1 MALNPVLIAGRWQEE
16 RSARSEFSPV
26 NPQTGV
32 ESQEH
37 YPVSGAQTL
46 SAAVSAGVEAAREL
60 ATVEPARIAG
70 FLERYADNIEARADA
85 LVNSANEETGLPKEP
100 RLRNVELP
108 RTTGQLRAAA
118 AAARA
123 RTFCHP
129 VIDTK
134 NNIRSLYGAL
144 GGPVAV
150 FGPNNFP
157 FAFNAVSGGDFAA
170 ALAAGNPV
178 IAKANP
184 GHPTTT
190 RVLAEAALDALQ
202 STGLPPASVQLIYAL
217 PDALGLELVAHPS
230 IAASAF
236 TGSRRAG
243 LALKAAADRAGKP
256 IYLELSSINPLF
268 ILPGALAE
276 RGSAIAEELA
286 GSCTLGAGQFCT
298 KPGLSVVVAGA
309 AAEAFVTQLAALLGK
324 AQPGTL
330 LGATSAYKIAEG
342 LAVLREHGA
351 QLAIGGH
358 KLPGPRFSHE
368 NTLLRV
374 SGDEFLAQPEALQTE
389 AFGSVHLVVFAS
401 SPAQLAEIVES
412 LSGNLTGTIYS
423 HTGGADDE
431 LYEPIARR
439 LRAKVGRLLNDKM
452 PTGVAVSPAMNHG
465 GPYPS
470 TGHPG
475 FTAVGIPA
483 SIRRFTALHC
493 YDNVRPSRLPPEL
506 KNENP
511 SKLWRSIDG
520 EWTQRD
526 V

>member
-1 MALNPVLIAGRWQEE
+1 MAQNPVLIAGRWQEE
-16 RSARSEFSPV
+16 RSARSEFSAK

-32 ESQEH
+32 ESAEH
-37 YPVSGAQTL
+37 YPVSGTQTL
-46 SAAVSAGVEAAREL
+46 GAALTAGARAAREL
-60 ATVEPARIAG
+60 ASIEPARIAA
-70 FLERYADNIEARADA
+70 FLERYAAGIEARADV
-85 LVNSANEETGLPKEP
+85 LVNSAHEETGLPKEP

-108 RTTGQLRAAA
+108 RTTAQLRAAA
-118 AAARA
+118 AAARE
-123 RTFCHP
+123 RSFCQP

-170 ALAAGNPV
+170 AIAAGNPV

-190 RVLAEAALDALQ
+190 RLLAEASLEALEAA
-202 STGLPPASVQLIYAL
+202 GLPSATVQLIYAL

-268 ILPGALAE
+268 ILPGALGE
-276 RGSAIAEELA
+276 RGNAIAEELA

-309 AAEAFVTQLAALLGK
+309 SAEAFVSQLAALLGK
-324 AQPGTL
+324 AAPGTL
-330 LGATSAYKIAEG
+330 LGAASADKIGEG

-351 QLAIGGH
+351 EVLTGGH

-374 SGDEFLAQPEALQTE
+374 SGEAFLAQPEALQTE
-389 AFGSVHLVVFAS
+389 AFGSVHLVVIAAS
-401 SPAQLAEIVES
+401 LAQLGEIADS
-412 LSGNLTGTIYS
+412 LSGNLTGGIYS
-423 HTGGADDE
+423 HTGAEDE
-431 LYEPIARR
+431 EAYALVAPR
-439 LRAKVGRLLNDKM
+439 LRSKVGRLLNDKM

-483 SIRRFTALHC
+483 SLRRFTALHC
-493 YDNVRPSRLPPEL
+493 YDNVREPRLPPEL
-506 KNENP
+506 KNQNAL
-511 SKLWRSIDG
+511 KLWRSIDG